1 MPLFRM
7 LDGGGSRAPGAASD
21 CPTRRGH
28 CPLLRTFSRTAC
40 DREFPQHAGSPN
52 RKHTSQLCES
62 RGVTPRA
69 RTTARTISP
78 TLSAGRGTV
87 RAASPR
93 GGCSSRRRSQT
104 HGAARQVSDL
114 TSGPDSAGRVHD
126 DFARNATRSP
136 SPWRPLGRSDKRQ
149 YRSRGRAGVADLVA
163 GCRVGMAG
171 DDIRVTGELGDSAS
185 SAIGDPGGAAM
196 SPTPRRRDRRRLGKR
211 WCVRRRG
218 QRRGDTTSI
227 AARVAVARAAS

>member
-1 MPLFRM
+1 M

-40 DREFPQHAGSPN
+40 DREFPQHAGSLN

-69 RTTARTISP
+69 RTTARAISQ
-78 TLSAGRGTV
+78 THSAGRWTI

-93 GGCSSRRRSQT
+93 GGCSSRRRSHT
-104 HGAARQVSDL
+104 HGVARRVPDL
-114 TSGPDSAGRVHD
+114 TSGPDRSGRVRD
-126 DFARNATRSP
+126 DLARNATRPP
-136 SPWRPLGRSDKRQ
+136 SPWRPHRRSGKRQ
-149 YRSRGRAGVADLVA
+149 DRSRGTSGVADLVA

-171 DDIRVTGELGDSAS
+171 DAIRVTGELGDSAS
-185 SAIGDPGGAAM
+185 PAIGDPGGAAM
-196 SPTPRRRDRRRLGKR
+196 SPTLRRRDRRRPGKR
-211 WCVRRRG
+211 SWVHRRG